1 VSVKTSPG
9 VLYVLV
15 CGSPIA
21 RDVGVLVDLAQR
33 DGWEVCVITTPDGR
47 KFVDVGRLQAQT
59 GMPYAA
65 TTRTPATTTCCRR
78 PTP

>member
-1 VSVKTSPG
+1 MSNKSSPG

-47 KFVDVGRLQAQT
+47 SLS
-59 GMPYAA
+59 
-65 TTRTPATTTCCRR
+65 TTRRDISAKSPASTGTSTSEIFAIRR
-78 PTP
+78 